1 MSECWSASCDN
12 SCLTRLLYYFLKI
25 VLGCQMVFG
34 ANTHRPVLG
43 WILAELEFVVLLNL
57 VRSVDLKIAIPEI
70 NLKFLPGFFK
80 NLERF

>member
-1 MSECWSASCDN
+1 
-12 SCLTRLLYYFLKI
+12 
-25 VLGCQMVFG
+25 MVFG

-43 WILAELEFVVLLNL
+43 LILAELEFVVLSNL

-80 NLERF
+80 NLERFRFALLMILRLSKFWAYSKFA